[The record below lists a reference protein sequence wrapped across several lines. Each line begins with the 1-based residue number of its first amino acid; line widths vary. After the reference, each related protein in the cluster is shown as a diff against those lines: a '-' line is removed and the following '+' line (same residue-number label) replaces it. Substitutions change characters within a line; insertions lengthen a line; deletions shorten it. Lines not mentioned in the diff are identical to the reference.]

1 MTAKES
7 AEMKNQKD
15 SQKPASGKS
24 HIRDN
29 RNAKEDKHTDD
40 AKKDYEI
47 IASWWTNLSRTKKL
61 YELNDFAEEFC
72 YHSAKVERADLTY
85 AEALEVYNHDSVT
98 NYTGDIRSLI
108 SVLNQRSAL
117 WWMAEKIIAHA
128 PLDENFIL
136 TLHRALVYHTL
147 SNHQLMDGERPGKYK
162 VCDYF
167 VRETREVGAAAD
179 ECPRLTRDL
188 LAEVQEAMGNLDSE
202 KALTVAA
209 YLHVQLVVIHP
220 FSEGTGR
227 VARDL
232 ANYVLLASGYP
243 PAIVYE
249 DDKESY
255 FEALEIFDETGDLKP
270 FKDFLRSCICRTW
283 GSRV

>member
-1 MTAKES
+1 
-7 AEMKNQKD
+7 MKNQKQ
-15 SQKPASGKS
+15 SQKTASS
-24 HIRDN
+24 HACAH
-29 RNAKEDKHTDD
+29 NARSDQSRTDREST
-40 AKKDYEI
+40 KKDYARI
-47 IASWWTNLSRTKKL
+47 VSWWQGLSRTKKL

-72 YHSAKVERADLTY
+72 YHSAKVERSDLSY
-85 AEALEVYNHDSVT
+85 AEALEVYNHDTIT

-108 SVLNQRSAL
+108 SVLNQRAAL
-117 WWMAEKIIAHA
+117 WWMIEKIIAHA
-128 PLDENFIL
+128 PLDEELIL

-179 ECPRLTRDL
+179 ECPKLTRAL
-188 LAEVQEAMGNLDSE
+188 LSEVQEALGDLDLE

-232 ANYVLLASGYP
+232 ANYVLLTSGYP

-249 DDKESY
+249 DDKDTY
-255 FEALEIFDETGDLKP
+255 FEALEAFDETGDLEP

-283 GSRV
+283 GSRI

>member
-1 MTAKES
+1 
-7 AEMKNQKD
+7 MKNQKQ
-15 SQKPASGKS
+15 SQKNTSS
-24 HIRDN
+24 
-29 RNAKEDKHTDD
+29 NACAHNARSDQSRTKREITKN
-40 AKKDYEI
+40 DYACI
-47 IASWWTNLSRTKKL
+47 VSWWQGLSRTKKL

-72 YHSAKVERADLTY
+72 YHSAKVERSDLSY
-85 AEALEVYNHDSVT
+85 AEALEVYNHDTIT
-98 NYTGDIRSLI
+98 NYSGDIRSLI

-117 WWMAEKIIAHA
+117 WWMIEKIIAHA
-128 PLDENFIL
+128 PLDEELIL

-167 VRETREVGAAAD
+167 VRETREVGAAAE
-179 ECPRLTRDL
+179 ECPKLTRAL
-188 LAEVQEAMGNLDSE
+188 LSEVQEALGDLDLE

-249 DDKESY
+249 DDKDTY
-255 FEALEIFDETGDLKP
+255 FEALEVFDETGDLEP
-270 FKDFLRSCICRTW
+270 FKNFLRSCICRTW
-283 GSRV
+283 GSRI

>member
-1 MTAKES
+1 
-7 AEMKNQKD
+7 MKNQKQ
-15 SQKPASGKS
+15 SQKNASS
-24 HIRDN
+24 HACAHKTPSNHSR
-29 RNAKEDKHTDD
+29 TDQGGP
-40 AKKDYEI
+40 KKDYARI
-47 IASWWTNLSRTKKL
+47 VSWWQGLSRTKKL

-72 YHSAKVERADLTY
+72 YHSAKVERSDLSY
-85 AEALEVYNHDSVT
+85 AEALEVYNHDTVT

-108 SVLNQRSAL
+108 SVLNQRAAL
-117 WWMAEKIIAHA
+117 WWMIEKIIAHA
-128 PLDENFIL
+128 PLDEELVL
-136 TLHRALVYHTL
+136 TLHRALVYHTF
-147 SNHQLMDGERPGKYK
+147 SNHQLIDGERPGKYK

-179 ECPRLTRDL
+179 ECPKLTRAL
-188 LAEVQEAMGNLDSE
+188 LSEVQEALGDLDLE

-249 DDKESY
+249 DDKDTY
-255 FEALEIFDETGDLKP
+255 FEALEAFDETGDLEP

-283 GSRV
+283 RSRI

>member
-1 MTAKES
+1 
-7 AEMKNQKD
+7 MKNQKQ
-15 SQKPASGKS
+15 SQKNASS
-24 HIRDN
+24 HTYAH
-29 RNAKEDKHTDD
+29 NARSDQSCTDREGT
-40 AKKDYEI
+40 KNDYARI
-47 IASWWTNLSRTKKL
+47 VSWWHGLSRTKKL

-72 YHSAKVERADLTY
+72 YHSAKVERSDLSY
-85 AEALEVYNHDSVT
+85 AEALEVYNHDTVT

-108 SVLNQRSAL
+108 SVLNQRAAL
-117 WWMAEKIIAHA
+117 WWMIEKIIAHA
-128 PLDENFIL
+128 PLNEELIL

-179 ECPRLTRDL
+179 ECPQLTRAL
-188 LAEVQEAMGNLDSE
+188 LAEVQEALGDLDLE

-249 DDKESY
+249 DDKDTY
-255 FEALEIFDETGDLKP
+255 FEALEVFDETGDLEP
-270 FKDFLRSCICRTW
+270 FKNFLRSCICRTW
-283 GSRV
+283 GSRI

>member
-1 MTAKES
+1 
-7 AEMKNQKD
+7 MKNQKQ
-15 SQKPASGKS
+15 SQNNASKNNKNIPGRVCVK
-24 HIRDN
+24 
-29 RNAKEDKHTDD
+29 NAQRTEPSISADD
-40 AKKDYEI
+40 AKKDYARI
-47 IASWWTNLSRTKKL
+47 VSWWQNLSRTKRL

-85 AEALEVYNHDSVT
+85 AEALEVYNHDTVT

-117 WWMAEKIIAHA
+117 WWMAEKIIAQA
-128 PLDENFIL
+128 PLDEEFIL
-136 TLHRALVYHTL
+136 TLHRTLVYHTL
-147 SNHQLMDGERPGKYK
+147 SNRQLMDGERPGKYK

-179 ECPRLTRDL
+179 ECPKLTREL
-188 LAEVQEAMGNLDSE
+188 LAEVQEAMGHLDAE

-243 PAIVYE
+243 PAIVFE
-249 DDKESY
+249 DDKEGY
-255 FEALEIFDETGDLKP
+255 FDALEIFDETGDLEP
-270 FKDFLRSCICRTW
+270 FKNFLRACICRTW